1 MWNEI
6 FGTGDTKP
14 IDWQDERSRQAAI
27 ASAHQQFNTN
37 YQQTATYQ
45 QAAQQASIYNYNLH
59 GAKINDWAP
68 SQWVWNG
75 RPCTIEEFAERC
87 YGDTPEKTYF
97 LLKYKGID
105 K

>member
-6 FGTGDTKP
+6 FGHVP
-14 IDWQDERSRQAAI
+14 ASQWAHQAATAVSAAGSAAQQ
-27 ASAHQQFNTN
+27 ASIYNGS
-37 YQQTATYQ
+37 
-45 QAAQQASIYNYNLH
+45 AAQQASIYNYNLH

-87 YGDTPEKTYF
+87 YGDTPERTYF

>member
-6 FGTGDTKP
+6 FGPTP
-14 IDWQDERSRQAAI
+14 ASQWAHQAAT
-27 ASAHQQFNTN
+27 AVSSAGSAAQQA
-37 YQQTATYQ
+37 ATTVSAAHS
-45 QAAQQASIYNYNLH
+45 AAQQASIYNYNLY

-87 YGDTPEKTYF
+87 YGDTPERTYF